1 MQELVKEGLQFLKW
15 LWFSASYGP
24 FQSYVDTD
32 EFLDEPLYHLFD
44 EVFGLTRSMHS
55 WFIAAVVFIIKPII
69 HLFGRDLIN
78 R

>member
-1 MQELVKEGLQFLKW
+1 
-15 LWFSASYGP
+15 
-24 FQSYVDTD
+24 
-32 EFLDEPLYHLFD
+32 
-44 EVFGLTRSMHS
+44 MHS